1 MDGSCKEGYPVP
13 SKCEISC
20 MIDRAMES
28 LLTQSMIIKLCL
40 GAVCKC
46 FFPSMLLLYISI
58 DLNFMK

>member
-28 LLTQSMIIKLCL
+28 LLTQSMIIKLSWGCL
-40 GAVCKC
+40 QV
-46 FFPSMLLLYISI
+46 FFSSMLLLYISI